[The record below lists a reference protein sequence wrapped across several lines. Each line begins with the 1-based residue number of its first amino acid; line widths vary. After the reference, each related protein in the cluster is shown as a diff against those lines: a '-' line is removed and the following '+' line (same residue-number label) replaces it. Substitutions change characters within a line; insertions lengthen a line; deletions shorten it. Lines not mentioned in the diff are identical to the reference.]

1 MVEKMESLQ
10 IRLPKKILEKIDQL
24 VKSGIYRSR
33 SEVLRQAVQEYIIR
47 SNYNGIAPFIVG
59 PYPDNNFKDA
69 LNIPLD
75 ELIPPKNEIEEIKK
89 RFKDFKVD
97 IA

>member
-59 PYPDNNFKDA
+59 PYPDNNFEDA

-75 ELIPPKNEIEEIKK
+75 KLIPPKNEIEEIKK
-89 RFKDFKVD
+89 SFKEFKVD